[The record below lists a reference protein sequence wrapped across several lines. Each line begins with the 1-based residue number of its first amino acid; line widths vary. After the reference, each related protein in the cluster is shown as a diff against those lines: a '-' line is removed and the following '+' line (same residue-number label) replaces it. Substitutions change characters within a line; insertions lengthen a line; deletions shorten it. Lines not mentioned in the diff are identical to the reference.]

1 MALDNSPTFTYRWIR
16 SSCLF
21 ENCGRVDGAFVLGRD
36 WFPSRGEFLC
46 VRLDR
51 FSIVKEDQSSMSK
64 DADASWI
71 RFLKPG
77 VPEFSSGE
85 VKSAIGKRMNFF
97 QC

>member
-1 MALDNSPTFTYRWIR
+1 MDEVIVFIR
-16 SSCLF
+16 KLWQ
-21 ENCGRVDGAFVLGRD
+21 GFVLGRD

-71 RFLKPG
+71 RFLKPA

>member
-1 MALDNSPTFTYRWIR
+1 MDETI
-16 SSCLF
+16 
-21 ENCGRVDGAFVLGRD
+21 VLGRD
-36 WFPSRGEFLC
+36 RFPSRGEFLC

-71 RFLKPG
+71 RFLKPA